1 MSEIFIYS
9 YLGSIHLL
17 ITGYIS
23 YYFFFNKPVEELKNI
38 FELGLIGTILLSF
51 IALFLNFFT
60 KLSQSINDII
70 FLIPIILFCFIYEK
84 KFLKK
89 IFLIS
94 IFIATAFTI
103 TIAFDNIYRPDAGLY
118 HLPYTSIINENKIII
133 GAGNLHFRFGH
144 TSIMQYLSAVYNN
157 HLFGDKGILI
167 PLGLIFCN
175 FVGYLIYEI
184 FNNTKNQRQ
193 IIIYFIFFSFSI
205 FMVNRYSNFGNDAP
219 AHFYFFYLICES
231 VKKNDLF
238 IKIKKSSIISTFV
251 FFNKITLLFCFFI
264 PIYLILKN
272 LNLKHVFNKINIFCI
287 IFIFLFFLKN
297 FLISGCFIF
306 PANISCVEK
315 AFWYDKGSNRNSN
328 AINTKVENEAW
339 AKGWPSQKERK
350 KSYKEYISDSAWINT
365 WKKDHGKIIIKKI
378 LPFLIFIS
386 LIILLILFHEIKNK
400 KQNYSKNK
408 LNSDEIIFFFI
419 SLLGIIFWFTNFP
432 VFRYGYSYLISSF
445 ALLHLIALGHFQI
458 FENILKYK
466 KFLSVIVILLICGVI
481 SKNIFRIVKNYTS
494 NHPWPA
500 IYSENNDLKKI
511 DNIPIIKNKKI
522 IFYKSKNGTCHY
534 NKSPCTH
541 YFNGN
546 DFTIDEINLKILFG
560 YKIFYFNKIN

>member
-175 FVGYLIYEI
+175 FVGYLICEI

-205 FMVNRYSNFGNDAP
+205 FMMNRYSNFGNDAP

-272 LNLKHVFNKINIFCI
+272 LNLKHIFNKINIFCI

-339 AKGWPSQKERK
+339 AKGWPSQKELK

-458 FENILKYK
+458 FENIFKYK

-494 NHPWPA
+494 NNPWPA

-560 YKIFYFNKIN
+560 YKIYYFNKIN